1 MSFTDDLIEKHFG
14 KKRRIMRELA
24 LDEISAVTVPAQ
36 KGARAVI
43 MKSADA
49 AAEPFGKGVLMTEP
63 TAGHAHLLELTDYVR
78 MQGGGF
84 TEPSGS
90 NSDGVASHR
99 HPFIVRGNGEIVI
112 GESNGHAHAMAGA
125 PATSK
130 GANTMKVMTE
140 NEVRKALSGAG
151 IGKGVSSPAVEKLDE
166 MARKR
171 QEAIPTE
178 TYAQA
183 YAKVIETPAGS
194 ALYEQT
200 I

>member
-1 MSFTDDLIEKHFG
+1 MTFTDDLLDKHFG

-43 MKSADA
+43 MKRADA
-49 AAEPFGKGVLMTEP
+49 AAEPFGKGVVLTEA
-63 TAGHAHLLELTDYVR
+63 TAGHAHLIELTDYVR
-78 MQGGGF
+78 MQGGGY
-84 TEPSGS
+84 TEHSGS
-90 NSDGVASHR
+90 GGESAHR
-99 HPFIVRGNGEIVI
+99 HPFTITPQGVIVVGET
-112 GESNGHAHAMAGA
+112 NGHAHAMAGA
-125 PATSK
+125 PAERGT
-130 GANTMKVMTE
+130 TMKVMTE
-140 NEVRKALSGAG
+140 SEVRQKVFGNANV
-151 IGKGVSSPAVEKLDE
+151 GKGIVGEAVTRLDE